1 MEATVGKPRAGLRI
15 NFQQL
20 YRFSRVFVLV
30 LIIILMTALSPVFF
44 TPRNAL
50 TVLRQASVAA
60 LLALG
65 MTVVILTAGID
76 LSMGAVMTL
85 AGIAGATVLKTGVPW
100 PLGLLAG
107 TALGMAAGVAN
118 GVMVAYIG
126 LPPFVATY
134 GTMWIAAG
142 LAVVLMRGY
151 IIYDF
156 APAFRF
162 LGIGEIMGIST
173 PIVIMIIFAA
183 LSWFLLKRTTLG
195 RSIYSVG
202 ANSEAARLSGIN
214 VRKTLVL
221 AYMISGF
228 FSGLGGMV
236 FVARLNAAEAGLG
249 EQLLLPAIAAV
260 SIGGT
265 SLMGG
270 SGSVIGTVIGVLIV
284 TLIANGM
291 NLLGISSIWQAPV
304 QGVVIVVAV
313 LLDQW
318 GRRAAERQEMGE

>member
-1 MEATVGKPRAGLRI
+1 MEATMEKRRSLQLDARL
-15 NFQQL
+15 L
-20 YRFSRVFVLV
+20 YRFSRVFVLA
-30 LIIILMTALSPVFF
+30 LIIVGMTIASPVFF
-44 TPRNAL
+44 TASNGIN
-50 TVLRQASVAA
+50 VLRQASVAT

-85 AGIAGATVLKTGVPW
+85 AGIAGATVLKTGVWW

-107 TALGMAAGVAN
+107 IALGVGAGLAN
-118 GVMVAYIG
+118 GLMVAYIG

-156 APAFRF
+156 APSFRF
-162 LGIGEIMGIST
+162 LGMGQIGGIPT
-173 PIVIMIIFAA
+173 PILLMIAFVAI
-183 LSWFLLKRTTLG
+183 SWFLLMRTTFG
-195 RSIYSVG
+195 RSIYAVG
-202 ANSEAARLSGIN
+202 SNKEAARLSGIN
-214 VRKTLVL
+214 VKKTLVL
-221 AYMISGF
+221 AYTFSGF

-249 EQLLLPAIAAV
+249 EQLLLPTIAAV
-260 SIGGT
+260 AIGGT

-270 SGSVIGTVIGVLIV
+270 SGSVIGTVVGVIIM

-291 NLLGISSIWQAPV
+291 NLLGVSSIWQAPV
-304 QGVVIVVAV
+304 QGLVIVLAV

-318 GRRAAERQEMGE
+318 GQRAAARQEAGG